1 LSQSRLKALLGDER
15 GMKNKLLGEL
25 MVEMG
30 LASRE
35 LITECLNM
43 QTEIHQKGLDP
54 VPLGKLLLKSGY
66 VTVEQLQKALDEQ
79 AKYRLPS

>member
-1 LSQSRLKALLGDER
+1 
-15 GMKNKLLGEL
+15 MKNKLLGEL

>member
-1 LSQSRLKALLGDER
+1 MSQSRLKALLGDER